1 MSMFKYY
8 IRKALSTPPR
18 VTAKKVAGRV
28 KQKALA
34 SFLKLKDHLAMSFVE
49 QWPECRLYQFFP
61 RFSPKLLFLQVES
74 IGEMTRHYLDHRF
87 DLLGSGWVRVHH
99 GIQCRGLE
107 GYRYSMR
114 EAVEV
119 DPDGKWLQ
127 GRINR
132 SNVGESRRIWR
143 LIFQISPGNANPQRK
158 NRYIP
163 IDWHI
168 DFKSGFRWKESIWYR
183 DIRYG
188 HKQGVDVK
196 VPWELARMQHL
207 VQLAFAFALVKQNT
221 TKQWIPS
228 SDLAGQANM
237 KFFRHQRRMV
247 DKTENLDNGK
257 NHLETPEEYA
267 LEFRSQ
273 VLDFIAN
280 NPPRFGVNWKCTM
293 DVGIRIANWLVAYDL
308 FRAYGA
314 NFDGEFNKVFLRSV
328 YEHGLHIINNLEWG
342 ESIRSNHYLANITG
356 LLFVASYLPCTP
368 ETDAWLAFAVQELIK
383 EVALQFYQDGG
394 NFEASTSY
402 HRLAAEMV
410 VYATALVL
418 GLPYEKL
425 QALKNYD
432 HTMIKVK
439 PGLAP
444 SPLPH
449 YRILKKNDS
458 KAENLNQKLESP
470 FPYWYFERL
479 EKMAEFTM
487 HITKPNNRI
496 PQIGDN
502 DSGRFFKF
510 QPMYNKMTV
519 AEAKKRYRNLEGYDD
534 LPDDAIYWDEDFLD
548 HRHLVAAINGLFDRK
563 DFATFADKFT
573 LETNIIK
580 NLAGGICI
588 ASYKKADEPAAAEK
602 VRIAASDNELG
613 KLQRDLEA
621 WPENQKQTIKIPLP
635 NGATDN
641 LKLYAYPDFGLYI
654 YRSKRIY
661 LCIRC
666 GPVGQNGNGGHAHN
680 DQLSIELNIDGKDV
694 IVDPG
699 TYLYTPL
706 PKWRNYYRSVKAH
719 FTPKVEGKEPGDLS
733 RGLFAIRGK
742 PQAHVLYFG
751 EFGFFGKHH
760 GYGFDVFRQI
770 IFEDEKVIIKD
781 FAPKGK
787 LCQNLSK
794 RIPFSPGYGVIE
806 NESDN

>member
-1 MSMFKYY
+1 MDRISKFLYSSSDKLSRLKGLKYDW
-8 IRKALSTPPR
+8 
-18 VTAKKVAGRV
+18 KKYFIQH
-28 KQKALA
+28 KQDQNKTSYLLDRSISIAQLNR
-34 SFLKLKDHLAMSFVE
+34 SIPSLNENLILQGNWEWLKDLS
-49 QWPECRLYQFFP
+49 R
-61 RFSPKLLFLQVES
+61 S
-74 IGEMTRHYLDHRF
+74 YLNHCF
-87 DLLGSGWVRVHH
+87 DLLGSGPLRVYH
-99 GIQCRGLE
+99 GMICRGLE
-107 GYRYSMR
+107 GHRFETGEKVR
-114 EAVEV
+114 A
-119 DPDGKWLQ
+119 DRKGFWLE
-127 GRINR
+127 GRINPA
-132 SNVGESRRIWR
+132 NLEESKSIWG
-143 LIFQISPGNANPQRK
+143 LIDED
-158 NRYIP
+158 YCP
-163 IDWHI
+163 IDWHL
-168 DFKSGFRWKESIWYR
+168 DFKSGYRWREDTWYK
-183 DIRYG
+183 DIKYG
-188 HKQGVDVK
+188 HLLGVDVK

-207 VQLAFAFALVKQNT
+207 PQLAWA
-221 TKQWIPS
+221 
-228 SDLAGQANM
+228 
-237 KFFRHQRRMV
+237 
-247 DKTENLDNGK
+247 
-257 NHLETPEEYA
+257 YA
-267 LEFRSQ
+267 LAQLEIEGFEDPERYKREFRNQ
-273 VLDFIAN
+273 VLDFIST
-280 NPPRFGVNWKCTM
+280 NPPRWGVNWVCTM
-293 DVGIRIANWLVAYDL
+293 DVAIRAANWLMAYDL
-308 FRAYGA
+308 FTSFGA
-314 NFDGEFNKVFLRSV
+314 QFDEEFDKVFLRSV